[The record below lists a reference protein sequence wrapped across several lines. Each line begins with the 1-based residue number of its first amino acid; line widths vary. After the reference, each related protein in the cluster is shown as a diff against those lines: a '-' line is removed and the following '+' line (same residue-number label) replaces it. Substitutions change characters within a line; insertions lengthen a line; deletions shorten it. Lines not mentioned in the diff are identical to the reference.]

1 MLAQT
6 AAVVGEAATMSG
18 LSLEELVEALTRSP
32 QAAGLM
38 AAALQGSAATAVDA
52 KLKLFARV
60 LANTATDSAVID
72 EDLLVV
78 RAINALEA
86 PHLRVMELL
95 RREPPATD
103 VPTKRPPQHWT
114 GASVALELGWPASS
128 VTSVLLT
135 LQAAAAIYL
144 SPTQIDGGSATWATA
159 MDLGARVDLGDL
171 ACELTNFG
179 ERMLVRI
186 ERAGED
192 VPSSV
197 ELRWRPDD
205 HQAAFTVSS

>member
-135 LQAAAAIYL
+135 LQADRERRSVLSDVEGLKVAAAIYL
-144 SPTQIDGGSATWATA
+144 SPHRLTADRPRGPPPWILEHGSILVTWPA
-159 MDLGARVDLGDL
+159 
-171 ACELTNFG
+171 N
-179 ERMLVRI
+179 
-186 ERAGED
+186 
-192 VPSSV
+192 
-197 ELRWRPDD
+197 
-205 HQAAFTVSS
+205 